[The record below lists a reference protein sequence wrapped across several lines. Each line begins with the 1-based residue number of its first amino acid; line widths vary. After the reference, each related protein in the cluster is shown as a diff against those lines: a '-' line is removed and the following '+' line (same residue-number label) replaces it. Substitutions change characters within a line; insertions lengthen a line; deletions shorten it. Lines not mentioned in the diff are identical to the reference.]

1 MTHVSCFEPAQSP
14 TGAPPGPT
22 VPMACQDHI
31 PHPRALP
38 GRFRGDAPAFLLQTL
53 NRRWAVGAE
62 RASGSLQ
69 RQSDGTRLEGGLGP
83 SARWVFSWVGGLI
96 GLPVWKLS
104 HAPGARERS
113 DIFLLVSRKVVS
125 VTFAKVVLDF
135 WTKSQQQCFKTTFY
149 FKILFGRP
157 VRKPSPPAL
166 GPQPQV
172 R

>member
-1 MTHVSCFEPAQSP
+1 MRFCTGASMTHGSCFEPAQSP

-31 PHPRALP
+31 PHPRAPP

-69 RQSDGTRLEGGLGP
+69 RQSDGTRLEGGLGS

-113 DIFLLVSRKVVS
+113 DIFLLVFPGK
-125 VTFAKVVLDF
+125 
-135 WTKSQQQCFKTTFY
+135 
-149 FKILFGRP
+149 LFGDFCKSCFGLLDQKSTT
-157 VRKPSPPAL
+157 VF
-166 GPQPQV
+166 
-172 R
+172 